1 VIREVQR
8 IVDARRHRTSSGI
21 VGQRAIPSPGLDSV
35 DPFCLLEEIGPA
47 DAEAAPGPSGS
58 EAPHRGV
65 EVITFLMS
73 GALEYRHKKGERG
86 VLEPEDLLWS
96 LAGAGM
102 TCSDVIPGDIPT
114 RAGPVHGLRFG
125 ADLPA
130 HLEHSTPRS
139 LKVPAHQISWLP
151 VPGQTARARILAG
164 EAFGVRSVIR
174 TAGSIEAQD
183 WLIDSGTDVTIP
195 VPDQYQALVYVCH
208 ETTWVGDEGLGVRP
222 GQLALLAD
230 GQAVRLRSLASTLQ
244 PARVLLLAGSPLR
257 KFGRRGRG
265 AGQP

>member
-8 IVDARRHRTSSGI
+8 IVDARRHRAHSGI

-35 DPFCLLEEIGPA
+35 DPFFLLEEIGPA
-47 DAEAAPGPSGS
+47 DAEAARSPSGS
-58 EAPHRGV
+58 EAPHQGG
-65 EVITFLMS
+65 ELITVLIS
-73 GALEYRHKKGERG
+73 GSLEYRHKNGQRG
-86 VLEPEDLLWS
+86 VLEREDLLWS
-96 LAGAGM
+96 LAGAGINY
-102 TCSDVIPGDIPT
+102 SEAIPGDIPT
-114 RAGPVHGLRFG
+114 RAGAVHGLRFG

-130 HLEHSTPRS
+130 HLEQSTPRS

-151 VPGQTARARILAG
+151 VPGQTARTRVLAG

-183 WLIDSGTDVTIP
+183 WLIDSGADVTIP
-195 VPDQYQALVYVCH
+195 LPEGYQALVYVCH

-244 PARVLLLAGSPLR
+244 PARVLLLAGSPVR
-257 KFGRRGRG
+257 RARRRGRG